1 MNLLSVLASMLS
13 YMIQNTVDVTL
24 LPQNLVYLMVGVE
37 PKDPTKPKI
46 RKRKYVLLA
55 ASNDNAGD
63 LSQRSVSPNSKT
75 RGVLSQRYMDVYEG
89 A

>member
-1 MNLLSVLASMLS
+1 MNLVSVPASMLS

-24 LPQNLVYLMVGVE
+24 LPKNLVYLMVGVE
-37 PKDPTKPKI
+37 PKDTTKPK
-46 RKRKYVLLA
+46 RKYLLLA
-55 ASNDNAGD
+55 ASKDNAGD

-75 RGVLSQRYMDVYEG
+75 RGVLSQRYMHVYGG